1 MNRLLFLPV
10 LLASSLAAQQEIV
23 RYTFDSTD
31 TMNVLN
37 YATGPGAAPRFGT
50 ASWPEFFMY
59 TPGRTGN
66 ALHSSTFGGASGRY
80 VYTGWYGPHQGAL
93 TIAFFLKNYAA
104 NSVAE
109 YSPITGQPGWSL
121 ASGGPAGPGLQL
133 TGWGGPDL
141 NASFGVPLCSMT
153 GWNHFAIV
161 VDPAAGNATWFRN
174 GAPVSTTPIATPAS
188 LGTGSLLVGT
198 DHVTWCGGLYHIDEF
213 VMLGRAATPTEIAT
227 MATASAA
234 LVATIEHPS
243 AATLAASSLP
253 QVGNA
258 GFALEVDGP
267 ANALFVLAAGSS
279 YALLG
284 MAPLPLDLGTALPA
298 AAGQMLLVAPQVTAA
313 GVLPKGEAAVPLP
326 IPAQAP
332 LLGFNL
338 FAQAITLG
346 ANGVAASNALA
357 IRVGQ

>member
-1 MNRLLFLPV
+1 MKSLVTPLV
-10 LLASSLAAQQEIV
+10 LASCLAAQQEIV

-31 TMNVLN
+31 TTNVLD

-50 ASWPEFFMY
+50 TTWPEAFMY
-59 TPGRTGN
+59 TPGRFGS

-80 VYTGWYGPHQGAL
+80 VHTGWNGPHQGAL
-93 TIAFFLKNYAA
+93 TIAFFLHNFAA
-104 NSVAE
+104 NSPSLH
-109 YSPITGQPGWSL
+109 SPIAGQPNWSI
-121 ASGGPAGPGLQL
+121 ATGGSAGPGLQL
-133 TGWGGPDL
+133 SGWGGPDL
-141 NASFGVPLCSMT
+141 NATFAVPVCSMP

-161 VDPAAGNATWFRN
+161 VDPFVGAASWYLN
-174 GAPVSTTPIATPAS
+174 GAIAGVAPVTPAGVT
-188 LGTGSLLVGT
+188 LGTGELLVGT
-198 DHVTWCGGLYHIDEF
+198 DWSTVCGGLYHIDEF
-213 VMLGRAATPTEIAT
+213 VMLGRAATPAEIAA
-227 MATASAA
+227 MATTAAA

-258 GFALEVDGP
+258 GFALEIAGP
-267 ANALFVLAAGSS
+267 PNALFVLAGGSS

-284 MAPLPLDLGTALPA
+284 TASLPLDLGTALPG

-313 GVLPKGEAAVPLP
+313 GVLPKGEAVVPLP
-326 IPAQAP
+326 IPAQGS

-338 FAQAITLG
+338 FAQAITLA